1 MGIPFL
7 TKSLNTILVQHIKK
21 NLPRLNSQIK
31 TKLADKEAELES
43 YLGTEYTQDT
53 LHGVDSG
60 PLVLALINRFV
71 RAYGDKLA
79 GRFIENAAVE
89 MQGGSRI
96 NYIFHELFR
105 KAINKIDPFEYLSD
119 QDIQT
124 AIKNASAVKP
134 SMFVP
139 EQAFEVLVRQQIAR
153 LLEPSLDCTYQVYE
167 ELRRVVIE
175 IDVPALSHYYKL
187 HSRMCDVMEGVLD
200 KCLTPTQ
207 DMVMNLME
215 IENANINT
223 NHPDFMGGGDSVLNL
238 FEPVTDDSAGVTDES
253 GQLVDRHFSL
263 FGNNS
268 NQKGQQDLNDFQDI
282 QDENE
287 VPVQQPTQPP
297 AQMKKEPSIMQSA
310 QNQDLKAS
318 MHYDVFGYDTMEPQT
333 PALIMPYSD
342 GQEINPTQTPGVPM
356 IEPASNLPSV
366 ILDSVP
372 MTMRVEKDQE
382 SARMLMKT
390 RIIQNLIFSYFNIV
404 KKNISDLVPKT
415 IMAFLINESRKIA

>member
-1 MGIPFL
+1 MYKDFAANMGIPFL

-21 NLPRLNSQIK
+21 SLPRLNQQVK
-31 TKLADKEAELES
+31 AKLADKEQELES

-71 RAYGDKLA
+71 RAYADKLA
-79 GRFIENAAVE
+79 GRFIDNAAVE

-105 KAINKIDPFEYLSD
+105 KAVNQIDPFEYLTD

-200 KCLTPTQ
+200 KCLSPTQ

-223 NHPDFMGGGDSVLNL
+223 NHPDFVGSGDSVLNL
-238 FEPVTDDSAGVTDES
+238 FEPGANETAGVTDES
-253 GQLVDRHFSL
+253 GQLVDKHFSL
-263 FGNNS
+263 FGNDGR
-268 NQKGQQDLNDFQDI
+268 QKGHQDLNDFNDI
-282 QDENE
+282 QDEKE
-287 VPVQQPTQPP
+287 AAVAQPP
-297 AQMKKEPSIMQSA
+297 QPSAPPKKEPNAMQSA
-310 QNQDLKAS
+310 
-318 MHYDVFGYDTMEPQT
+318 
-333 PALIMPYSD
+333 
-342 GQEINPTQTPGVPM
+342 
-356 IEPASNLPSV
+356 
-366 ILDSVP
+366 
-372 MTMRVEKDQE
+372 
-382 SARMLMKT
+382 
-390 RIIQNLIFSYFNIV
+390 
-404 KKNISDLVPKT
+404 
-415 IMAFLINESRKIA
+415 